1 MTRQEENF
9 IECCLN
15 NKISNIKTLVKHNVD
30 ITVSEY
36 WGYRIAATK
45 GYIDLLK
52 YLYSVDNNHELIS
65 KSGILSWAATNGQL
79 DSVEF
84 IINQSDC
91 YKSDTST
98 LQWTAA
104 SGNVDMISLLIPYCT
119 YFDWII
125 VSAAKSG
132 QTELLSFLFDNEIEK
147 LDRNYKL
154 GFNNAVLSRKKKT
167 ATLFIERQIILE
179 AEIDKDV
186 WEKYCA
192 L

>member
-9 IECCLN
+9 IECCLS
-15 NKISNIKTLVKHNVD
+15 NKLSIVKSLVKYNVD

-52 YLYSVDNNHELIS
+52 YLYRVDNNHESIS
-65 KSGILSWAATNGQL
+65 KSGILSWAATNGQIE
-79 DSVEF
+79 SVEF
-84 IINQSDC
+84 IINQSDS

-104 SGNVDMISLLIPYCT
+104 SGNVEMISLLIPYCT

-125 VSAAKSG
+125 VSAAKNG
-132 QTELLSFLFDNEIEK
+132 HTEMLSFLFDNEIEK
-147 LDRNYKL
+147 LDRNYTL
-154 GFNNAVLSRKKKT
+154 GFNNAVLSRKKM
-167 ATLFIERQIILE
+167 AASLFLDRQIILE
-179 AEIDKDV
+179 KDIDKDI

>member
-1 MTRQEENF
+1 M
-9 IECCLN
+9 
-15 NKISNIKTLVKHNVD
+15 
-30 ITVSEY
+30 
-36 WGYRIAATK
+36 
-45 GYIDLLK
+45 
-52 YLYSVDNNHELIS
+52 IS

-79 DSVEF
+79 DTVEF

-104 SGNVDMISLLIPYCT
+104 SGNIDMISLLIPYYT

-125 VSAAKSG
+125 VSAAKNG
-132 QTELLSFLFDNEIEK
+132 HTELLNFLFDNEIEK

-167 ATLFIERQIILE
+167 ATLFLERQIILE
-179 AEIDKDV
+179 TEIDKDV

>member
-1 MTRQEENF
+1 MNRQEENY

-15 NKISNIKTLVKHNVD
+15 NKLSTIKTLVKHNVD
-30 ITVSEY
+30 ITVSDF

-45 GYIDLLK
+45 GYIELLK
-52 YLYSVDNNHELIS
+52 YLYSIDNNHDLIA
-65 KSGILSWAATNGQL
+65 KSGILSRAASIGQIE
-79 DSVEF
+79 SVEF
-84 IINQSDC
+84 IISLSDS

-104 SGNVDMISLLIPYCT
+104 TGNIDMISLLIPYCT

-132 QTELLSFLFDNEIEK
+132 HTELLSFLFDNEIEK
-147 LDRNYKL
+147 LDRNFKL
-154 GFNNAVLSRKKKT
+154 GFNNAVLSKKKK
-167 ATLFIERQIILE
+167 AASLFLERQIILE
-179 AEIDKDV
+179 AEIEKDM